1 MPSPG
6 RRGGSKSGKSGKS
19 GQSGPRGGSRKGM
32 SKADMDKLAKMEA
45 KMNKEIAK
53 QSKKDIAKYGSVR
66 EADKARKSAY
76 DKTGKDPRGKWK
88 SKSPTGKYSSP
99 YEKSSD
105 ASKTAGE
112 NKTKRT
118 GPTRIGGSPGSALAR
133 ALLSGRYS
141 R

>member
-6 RRGGSKSGKSGKS
+6 KQRGGRKS

-32 SKADMDKLAKMEA
+32 SKADKAAFTHASKADMDKLAKMEA
-45 KMNKEIAK
+45 KMNKEIAR

-66 EADKARKSAY
+66 EANKARKRAY
-76 DKTGKDPRGKWK
+76 DKTGKDPQGKWK
-88 SKSPTGKYSSP
+88 SKSP
-99 YEKSSD
+99 D